1 MGSSA
6 STASAANP
14 NALANLKVNSKID
27 AYDGKMWWKA
37 SVLKVQT
44 KKKPHYIRVVMENEH
59 EMKILFGSPKLNKS
73 LTKKIAALGTYT
85 RENIA
90 SAAAKQLSESPT
102 YSRLANQTKKEA
114 EEKSDRVDSD
124 TNSNN
129 GSETSD
135 EAVPSFSRN
144 QRTRSWG
151 KDDRCD
157 VLDIYKSAKT
167 LETTERW
174 RKASIVRTNFPKVLI
189 NFEGWNDDNNI
200 WINIDMEPHR
210 ISEFGQ
216 HTNNNNNG
224 NGTSGSG
231 SGGSE
236 TETEPRRSVNENTE
250 STEFTEKF
258 SIGTECYGKDEYISK
273 KTMELAFTWRH
284 ACIIESS
291 DNQVKLHFTD
301 WHSRWDA
308 WYEIDGKYF
317 SLELLL
323 LVYFYFIVFFCNHN
337 ISNQHLNSSTNL
349 L

>member
-151 KDDRCD
+151 KGDRCD

-200 WINIDMEPHR
+200 WINIHMEPHR
-210 ISEFGQ
+210 ISDFGQ
-216 HTNNNNNG
+216 HTNSGNNNNG
-224 NGTSGSG
+224 SATPGSVTC

-236 TETEPRRSVNENTE
+236 TETE
-250 STEFTEKF
+250 KF
-258 SIGTECYGKDEYISK
+258 PIGTECYGKDEYISK
-273 KTMELAFTWRH
+273 QTMELAFTWRH
-284 ACIIESS
+284 ASIIESS

-308 WYEIDGKYF
+308 WYEINGTYF
-317 SLELLL
+317 
-323 LVYFYFIVFFCNHN
+323 
-337 ISNQHLNSSTNL
+337 
-349 L
+349 